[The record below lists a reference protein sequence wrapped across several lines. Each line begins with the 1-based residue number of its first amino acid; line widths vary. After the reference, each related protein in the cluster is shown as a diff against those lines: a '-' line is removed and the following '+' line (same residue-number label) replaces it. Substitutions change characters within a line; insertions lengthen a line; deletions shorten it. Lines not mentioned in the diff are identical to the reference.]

1 MHKTIAI
8 YLLVQHYQ
16 YYVRIQAPYTT
27 DKSVTDLLQT
37 FKEQICYKPVT
48 DELSVRMYVL
58 YLLTRHTPVFGR
70 HAPGFLKLPLLFARV
85 CLSPGLKTI
94 NFVN

>member
-1 MHKTIAI
+1 MCFLQIWSVHAVVVLNNNRDHRKTMAPINMHKTIAI

-16 YYVRIQAPYTT
+16 YYIRIQAPYTA

-48 DELSVRMYVL
+48 DELSVR
-58 YLLTRHTPVFGR
+58 TFST
-70 HAPGFLKLPLLFARV
+70 
-85 CLSPGLKTI
+85 C
-94 NFVN
+94 